1 LNWKELNSGINR
13 VMQNYC
19 GDPKTENLMQ
29 IGLIA
34 LKELEQ
40 NDAAEIYAGDP
51 HKLGRTLDVLDLI
64 TCSQIII
71 HACMARKASS
81 QTLDFNRLDYPDMDP
96 PEWHKW
102 ITVKQE
108 DGEVKT
114 GSLPIDFWGPLKE
127 GYEEHNKDYEGWYK
141 P

>member
-1 LNWKELNSGINR
+1 
-13 VMQNYC
+13 M
-19 GDPKTENLMQ
+19 
-29 IGLIA
+29 
-34 LKELEQ
+34 KELEQ

-51 HKLGRTLDVLDLI
+51 HKLGRTLDVLDLL

-81 QTLDFNRLDYPDMDP
+81 QTLDFNRLDYPDVDP

-108 DGEVKT
+108 DGEPKI
-114 GSLPIDFWGPLKE
+114 GSLPIDFFGPLRE
-127 GYEEHNKDYEGWYK
+127 GYEKHNKDYEGWYK
-141 P
+141 PQPG